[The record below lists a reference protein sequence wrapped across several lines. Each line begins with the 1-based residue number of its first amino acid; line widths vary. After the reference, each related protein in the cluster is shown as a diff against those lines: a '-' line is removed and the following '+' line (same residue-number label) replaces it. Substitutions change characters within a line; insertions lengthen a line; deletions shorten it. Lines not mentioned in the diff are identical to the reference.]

1 MSSALGLLKGLSLD
15 VFGKARLWRTLQRI
29 QPRSPKLAAI
39 DFHSLE
45 ARAQAQLEVLEG
57 LRILAAD
64 ALGPIPTE
72 GVTVPPECATQKG
85 V

>member
-1 MSSALGLLKGLSLD
+1 MSSALGLLKGLSLG
-15 VFGKARLWRTLQRI
+15 VFGKARVWRTLQRI
-29 QPRSPKLAAI
+29 QPRSLELAAI
-39 DFHSLE
+39 DFHALE

-64 ALGPIPTE
+64 ALGPIPPE
-72 GVTVPPECATQKG
+72 GVTVSPERATQKG